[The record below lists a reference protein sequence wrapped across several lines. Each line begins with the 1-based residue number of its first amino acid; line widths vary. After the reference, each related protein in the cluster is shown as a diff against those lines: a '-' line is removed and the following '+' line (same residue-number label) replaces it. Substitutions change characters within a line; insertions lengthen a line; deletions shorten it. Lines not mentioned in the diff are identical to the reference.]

1 MNKIVE
7 YKNRFNQLMESTI
20 GDVKP
25 LITEEQG
32 MNPMSQI
39 SELKNYIDGLL
50 SYYEIKDGKYFDKK
64 TGDQVS
70 TQPMIET
77 GQNIKTKLE
86 SILVGS
92 KEDNKDVTSV
102 ENIKNEI
109 INGKF
114 KEFFGDYENVKIA
127 KNIVDW
133 YTKIRCEYFMK
144 GKDKTGKPLNRSL
157 SSRPWCKK

>member
-1 MNKIVE
+1 MKRIV
-7 YKNRFNQLMESTI
+7 RLTESDLTRI
-20 GDVKP
+20 VRRVIK
-25 LITEEQG
+25 ESE

-39 SELKNYIDGLL
+39 LELKNYIDRLL
-50 SYYEIKDGKYFDKK
+50 SYYEVKDGKYFDKK

-70 TQPMIET
+70 TEPMIET

-114 KEFFGDYENVKIA
+114 KEFFGDYENVKIS
-127 KNIVDW
+127 KNMIIDW
-133 YTKIRCEYFMK
+133 YTDIRCEYFRK
-144 GKDKTGKPLNRSL
+144 GFDRTGKKLNRSL
-157 SSRPWCKK
+157 EARPWCVK